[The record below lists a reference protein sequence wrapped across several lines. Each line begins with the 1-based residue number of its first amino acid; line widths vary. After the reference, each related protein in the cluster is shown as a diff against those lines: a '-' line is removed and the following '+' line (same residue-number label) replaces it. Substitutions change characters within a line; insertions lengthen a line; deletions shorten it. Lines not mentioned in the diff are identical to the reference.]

1 MDGKQN
7 EASRNRLTNFE
18 VTAGWSAL
26 RAPNHT
32 ERHRQ
37 CICRGLAGGSSGTAM
52 NVLFTAERLH
62 VFTEG
67 ETWHP
72 GPSITAAFPK
82 PEEPPRFNAVSC
94 LKIPEMYQKGYLNVQ
109 PDKK

>member
-18 VTAGWSAL
+18 VTAGRSAL

-37 CICRGLAGGSSGTAM
+37 CICRGLAEGSSGTAM
-52 NVLFTAERLH
+52 NVLFTAESCMYSQREKRGIL
-62 VFTEG
+62 V
-67 ETWHP
+67 P
-72 GPSITAAFPK
+72 ASLQLFP
-82 PEEPPRFNAVSC
+82 N
-94 LKIPEMYQKGYLNVQ
+94 LKNL
-109 PDKK
+109 PDLTQFPL